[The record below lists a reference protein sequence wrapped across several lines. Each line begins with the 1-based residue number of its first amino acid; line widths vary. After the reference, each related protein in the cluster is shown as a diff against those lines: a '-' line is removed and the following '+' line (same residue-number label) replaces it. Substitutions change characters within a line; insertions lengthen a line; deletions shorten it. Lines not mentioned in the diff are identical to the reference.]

1 MRHLS
6 RINSPADLRRL
17 APEQLPRVAD
27 EVRQLILE
35 TISEHGGH
43 LGAALG
49 VVELTIALHY
59 VFDSPG
65 DRIVWDIGHQGH
77 AHKILT
83 GRRELFHTIKQ
94 EGGISGF
101 LRREESPH
109 DIFGAGHAS
118 TSISAALGIREALRM
133 KNDPGKVI
141 AVIGDSGLTGGLAF
155 EALNNAGALR
165 RDLIVVLN
173 DNSMSISQTVGALS
187 EWLSRKLTGGLM
199 TRWRRRVRTFL
210 DAFDNVGQDAIRFI
224 ERAMETTKVLLTP
237 GILFEGLGF
246 EYVGPIDGHDL
257 PVLVD
262 TFRDARRMWSPLLV
276 HVVTTKGKG
285 YAPAELEASRFHGT
299 GPFDLRTG
307 QDTGQ
312 AEGPPTY
319 TEVFGETLVQLAD
332 SDPRVVGI
340 TAAMMDGTGLAPL
353 ARRFPGRVYDVGIAE
368 EHAVTF
374 AAGLACEG
382 FRPVVAIYSSF
393 LQRAFDQIV
402 HDVCLQRLPVIFCMD
417 RAGLVGEDGPTHHGV
432 YDPAFLRIVPHMTV
446 MAPRDEDEL
455 RHMLA
460 TAIIGDPAGQG
471 PVAIRYPRG
480 RGAGVPRS
488 GPPKPLQWGKAEV
501 MLQGARANDLAI
513 VAVGPLAH
521 EALAAG
527 RRLADEGLGC
537 TVINA
542 RFIKPLDE
550 ELLVEVIERSRGL
563 VTVEEG
569 CLAGGFGAALLEMCE
584 RRGLRPRLRRL
595 GVPDRFVPH
604 GTVTTQ
610 RRACGLDADGILA
623 ACRSLVAAAKDSTR
637 ASVI

>member
-1 MRHLS
+1 MSYLS
-6 RINSPADLRRL
+6 RIDSPADLRGLPHEALPQL
-17 APEQLPRVAD
+17 AQ

-49 VVELTIALHY
+49 VVELTIALHR
-59 VFDSPG
+59 VFDSPT
-65 DRIVWDIGHQGH
+65 DRIIWDIGHQGH

-83 GRRELFHTIKQ
+83 GRRDQFHTIKQ
-94 EGGISGF
+94 AGGISGF
-101 LRREESPH
+101 LRRSESPH

-133 KNDPGKVI
+133 KNDPGKVV
-141 AVIGDSGLTGGLAF
+141 AVIGDSGLTGGMAF

-199 TRWRRRVRTFL
+199 TRWRRRVRSFL
-210 DAFDNVGQDAIRFI
+210 DAFDNVGQDAIRLI

-246 EYVGPIDGHDL
+246 EYVGPIDGHDI
-257 PVLVD
+257 PVLID
-262 TFRDARRMWSPLLV
+262 TFNDTRQMCSPRLI
-276 HVVTTKGKG
+276 HVVTTKGRG

-307 QDTGQ
+307 QNVPR
-312 AEGPPTY
+312 AAGPPTY
-319 TEVFGETLVQLAD
+319 TEVFGDALTELAT
-332 SDPRVVGI
+332 SDPRVVAI
-340 TAAMMDGTGLAPL
+340 TAAMMDGTGLSKL
-353 ARRFPGRVYDVGIAE
+353 ARRIPGRVYDVGIAE

-382 FRPVVAIYSSF
+382 YRPVVAIYSSF

-402 HDVCLQRLPVIFCMD
+402 HDVCLQNLPVIFCMD
-417 RAGLVGEDGPTHHGV
+417 RAGLVGDDGPTHHGV
-432 YDPAFLRIVPHMTV
+432 YDPSFLRIIPNMTV

-460 TAIIGDPAGQG
+460 TAVRADG

-480 RGAGVPRS
+480 PGTGVPLQ
-488 GPPKPLQWGKAEV
+488 GPPAPLPWGKSKV
-501 MLQGARANDLAI
+501 MLHQGDDLALL
-513 VAVGPLAH
+513 AVGPMVHRAL
-521 EALAAG
+521 EAA
-527 RRLADEGLGC
+527 RRLEADEVRC
-537 TVINA
+537 TVVNA
-542 RFIKPLDE
+542 RFIKPLDR
-550 ELLVEVIERSRGL
+550 ELLQVVRRCRHVI
-563 VTVEEG
+563 TIEES
-569 CLAGGFGAALLEMCE
+569 CLAGGFGSAVLELCE
-584 RRGLRPRLRRL
+584 SDNLHPSLRRL
-595 GVPDRFVPH
+595 GIDDRFVPH
-604 GTVTTQ
+604 GSVSEQ
-610 RRACGLDADGILA
+610 RRSCGLDADGIVEAYARLA
-623 ACRSLVAAAKDSTR
+623 GAVLPR
-637 ASVI
+637 ASVV

>member
-1 MRHLS
+1 MTYLEK
-6 RINSPADLRRL
+6 INSPDDLRRL
-17 APEQLPRVAD
+17 PLDRLPMVAD
-27 EVRQLILE
+27 EVRALILE
-35 TISEHGGH
+35 TISERGGH

-49 VVELTIALHY
+49 VVELTLALHY
-59 VFDSPG
+59 VFDSPS

-77 AHKILT
+77 AHKIIT
-83 GRRELFHTIKQ
+83 GRRDRFDSIKQ

-101 LRREESPH
+101 LRRSESPH
-109 DIFGAGHAS
+109 DVFGAGHAS
-118 TSISAALGIREALRM
+118 TSISAALGIREALRL

-141 AVIGDSGLTGGLAF
+141 AVIGDSALTGGMAF

-173 DNSMSISQTVGALS
+173 DNAMSISPTVGALS

-199 TRWRRRVRTFL
+199 TRWRRRIRTFL

-246 EYVGPIDGHDL
+246 EYVGPIDGHDI
-257 PVLVD
+257 PALVD

-276 HVVTTKGKG
+276 HAVTTKGRG
-285 YAPAELEASRFHGT
+285 YPPAEQEVSRFHGT
-299 GPFDLRTG
+299 GPFDLHTG
-307 QDTGQ
+307 EDRPRGG
-312 AEGPPTY
+312 GPPTY
-319 TEVFGETLVQLAD
+319 TAVFGDALAQIAD

-340 TAAMMDGTGLAPL
+340 TAAMMDGTGLSEL

-402 HDVCLQRLPVIFCMD
+402 HDVCLQQLPVIFCMD

-432 YDPAFLRIVPHMTV
+432 YDPAFLRIIPHMTV

-460 TAIIGDPAGQG
+460 TAIDADG
-471 PVAIRYPRG
+471 PSAIRYPRG
-480 RGAGVPRS
+480 AGLGVPME
-488 GPPKPLQWGKAEV
+488 GPPRTLPRGKSEL
-501 MLQGARANDLAI
+501 MLEEGDDLAI
-513 VAVGPLAH
+513 LAVGPLAH
-521 EALAAG
+521 TALAAA
-527 RRLADEGLGC
+527 RRLAEDGAAC
-537 TVINA
+537 TVVNA
-542 RFIKPLDE
+542 RFIKPIDE
-550 ELLVEVIERSRGL
+550 ETLLGVVGRARRVI
-563 VTVEEG
+563 TVEESS
-569 CLAGGFGAALLEMCE
+569 LAGGFGAAVLELCE
-584 RRGLRPRLRRL
+584 ARGKEPPPLRRL
-595 GVPDRFVPH
+595 GIPDRFVPH
-604 GTVTTQ
+604 GDIAAQ
-610 RRACGLDADGILA
+610 RRKCGLDVQGILEA
-623 ACRSLVAAAKDSTR
+623 FADLRR
-637 ASVI
+637 